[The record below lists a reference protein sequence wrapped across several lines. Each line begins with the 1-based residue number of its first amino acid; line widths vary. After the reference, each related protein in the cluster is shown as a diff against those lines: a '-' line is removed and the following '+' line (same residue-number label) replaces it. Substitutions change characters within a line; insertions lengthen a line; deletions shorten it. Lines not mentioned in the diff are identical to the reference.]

1 MTKMEDTLCTENG
14 TDSNDYSNRL
24 ADLVPPESSL
34 VMVVPYDCHYTDD
47 DEIDTN
53 QVVEYLGKNHNNETE
68 YKAGYPHP

>member
-1 MTKMEDTLCTENG
+1 MAGTLTITATG
-14 TDSNDYSNRL
+14 GRPIATR
-24 ADLVPPESSL
+24 VIL

-68 YKAGYPHP
+68 YEAGYPHP